1 MFSKALEKTL
11 NRAFSQ
17 AREKRHEFITVEH
30 LLLALLDNPEAGR
43 VLSACG
49 ANLERLRAGLGIFI
63 DETTPHIPL
72 NVERDIQPTLSFQR
86 VLQRAIYD
94 VQCNGTPEV
103 TGTNIL
109 TAIFSEPESQAVYFL
124 SQENISRI
132 DIINYTTQ
140 GITKP
145 RQEARFLSDSQQL
158 PEASGMQETTVD
170 ENLIELY
177 ATNLNAKARSGRVD
191 PLIGRQEELLR
202 CIQTLCRRTKNNPL
216 LVGDAGVGKT
226 AIVEG
231 LAQLIVQNRVPKPL
245 AHATIYALDLGILLA
260 GTKYRGDFEKRFKS
274 VLKALSREPGAV
286 IFIDEIHNLIGAGSA
301 TGGTMDASNLIKP
314 LLTTGELRCMG
325 ATTYEEFRNFFSK
338 DHALLRRFQR
348 IDVKEPSVTDTVKIL
363 QGLRS
368 RYENYHQI
376 RYTPDALKR
385 AVELSARY
393 ISDRQLPDKAIDVID
408 EAGAFEQLQSD
419 EERKTLIT
427 VKEIE
432 SIVAKMARIPIHTI
446 TQSDKELLIDL
457 PKQLKRVVF
466 GQSQAVES
474 LCNAIKLSRAG
485 LNNADKPVGSFLLAG
500 PTGVGKTEVTR
511 QLAQALG
518 IELIRFDMSEYME
531 RHAVSRL
538 IGAPPGYVGFDQGG
552 LLTEIIRKQ
561 PHAVLLLDEIEKA
574 HPDIFNILL
583 QVMDYGY
590 LTDNTG
596 RKADF
601 RHVIIVMTTNAGAE
615 QLERGAIG
623 FAVQDMEQENL
634 GAIKHYFSPEFRNRL
649 DAVIQF
655 KYLDTTTILKIV
667 DKFTRELRDQ
677 LKEKGIRLT
686 ISSDAKQWLAER
698 GYNEKMGARPMA
710 RLIQDK
716 LKVPIANQL
725 LFSELNEGDEIIVNR
740 ANGDL
745 VVQRKQIVV

>member
-177 ATNLNAKARSGRVD
+177 ATNLNAKARSGQVD

-710 RLIQDK
+710 RLIQEK